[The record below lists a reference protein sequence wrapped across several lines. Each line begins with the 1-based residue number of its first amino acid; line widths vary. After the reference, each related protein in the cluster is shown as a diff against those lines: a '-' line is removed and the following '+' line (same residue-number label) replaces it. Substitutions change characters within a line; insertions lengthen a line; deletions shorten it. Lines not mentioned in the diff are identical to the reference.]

1 MDRSPPHRR
10 RWRGRAGA
18 TALSAGLHGALALV
32 LLLGWRS
39 VSPPAA
45 PVEIPVSLASPQ
57 PPPRAPAPPAPQPSA
72 PAKPAAAQAAPAKA
86 PVVQPERPVIVARR
100 SPAPPLPTSPPA
112 MRVASRATRPSLDQL
127 VDAQLADAA
136 RGGSGENLPYGQ
148 WAGGGGGG
156 AGGSGGGEC
165 DMASRVQAALRKDPL
180 ARAAV
185 HAASGRSIL
194 IWNGDWVQSGAED
207 GKGLAAVREAITW
220 EVAFSPPACRHQRV
234 RGPVLLSLNDGSP
247 QVELAAGEWRWSDL
261 LGLR

>member
-1 MDRSPPHRR
+1 M
-10 RWRGRAGA
+10 GA
-18 TALSAGLHGALALV
+18 TALSAGLHGALAVV

-39 VSPPAA
+39 VAPPAA
-45 PVEIPVSLASPQ
+45 PVEIPVSLAPPQ
-57 PPPRAPAPPAPQPSA
+57 PLPRAPEPPAPQPSA
-72 PAKPAAAQAAPAKA
+72 PAKPAASHAAPAKA
-86 PVVQPERPVIVARR
+86 AVVQPERLVVVARR
-100 SPAPPLPTSPPA
+100 SPAPPLPTSPPMQA
-112 MRVASRATRPSLDQL
+112 ASHAPRPSLDQL

-136 RGGSGENLPYGQ
+136 RGGSGSGENLPYGQ
-148 WAGGGGGG
+148 WAGGAG

-220 EVAFSPPACRHQRV
+220 EVAFAPPACRRQRV